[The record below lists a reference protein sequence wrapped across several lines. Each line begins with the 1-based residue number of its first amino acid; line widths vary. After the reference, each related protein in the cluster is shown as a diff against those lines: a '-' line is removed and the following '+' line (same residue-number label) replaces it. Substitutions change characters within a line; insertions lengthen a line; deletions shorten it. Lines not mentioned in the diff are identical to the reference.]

1 MCELFVEHKELA
13 RKELQKYK
21 TINFSLMTSGNG
33 TPSERVIIAD

>member
-21 TINFSLMTSGNG
+21 TINFSLMNSGNG
-33 TPSERVIIAD
+33 TPSEKVIIAD